1 MASRRRKILRLFLVA
16 VLLLGII
23 AGGLVA
29 NVVWFKPITIDI
41 FFERVFIE
49 YALQN
54 PELLTDLR
62 LLEPFG
68 ITGHNA
74 KLTDASTEFDVKLWE
89 KGKRDLDTLHRYDR
103 ASLPEDK
110 QLSYDILD
118 WYLDDNVRAK
128 PFLFHNYPV
137 NQMFGVQNDLPTF
150 MAMKHQVHTIEDADQ
165 YITRLMRFREKF
177 DQVIEGLKLRERNGI
192 VPPKFVL
199 AKVYEE
205 MCGFK
210 SVEPEDN
217 ILYTSFIEKL
227 EKTGAIPAET
237 KTSFRQQA
245 KAAIKNF
252 VYPAYDKLGAQ
263 ITDQQSRATDDDG
276 VWKFPDGDAYYAYV
290 LRGQTTT
297 ELTPEQVHTIGLA
310 EVERITAEMKG
321 ILDGLG
327 ITGRTVAEHM
337 KELQKDPQFHYPDSD
352 EGRAQCIKEYQAIID
367 EVNGGLGDAFDLRPA
382 IGVEVQRI
390 PEFREKGSAG
400 AYYESPA
407 LDGSRPGVFFANLR
421 NMEEVSKWGMRT
433 LAYHEAIPGHHF
445 QLAIQQQNEGP
456 TFRKVVHFTAYVEGW
471 ALYAERLAWELGF
484 QKDPYSNLGRLQAEL
499 FRAVRLVV
507 DTGVHYKRWP
517 RQQAI
522 DYMIANTGMGDQEVT
537 AEIERY
543 IVMPGQACAYK
554 IGMMKILDLREKAK
568 QELGPKF
575 SLKEFHNVI
584 IRDGAMPLEVLEKVV
599 ARYIDARKARA

>member
-1 MASRRRKILRLFLVA
+1 MASRRRKLVRLFLIT
-16 VLLLGII
+16 LLLLCVI
-23 AGGLVA
+23 AGGLAA
-29 NVVWFKPITIDI
+29 NVIWYKPISIDI

-62 LLEPFG
+62 LLEPYG

-74 KLTDASTEFDVKLWE
+74 KLTDASTAFDEKLWE
-89 KGKRDLDTLHRYDR
+89 KSKRDLDTLHRYDR

-110 QLSYDILD
+110 QLSYDILE
-118 WYLDDNVRAK
+118 WYLDDSVRGK
-128 PFLFHNYPV
+128 PYLFHNYPV

-150 MAMKHQVHTIEDADQ
+150 MAMKHQVHTEHDADQ
-165 YITRLMRFREKF
+165 YFTRLGKFGEKF
-177 DQVIEGLKLRERNGI
+177 DQVIEGLKLREGKGI

-210 SVEPEDN
+210 SKPAKEN
-217 ILYTSFIEKL
+217 ILYTSLKEKL
-227 EKTGAIPAET
+227 DKAGAISSEKKEALLGRTET
-237 KTSFRQQA
+237 
-245 KAAIKNF
+245 AITAQ
-252 VYPAYDKLGAQ
+252 VYPAYEKLTAQ
-263 ITDQQSRATDDDG
+263 ITDMQSRATDDDG
-276 VWKFPDGDAYYAYV
+276 VWKFPNGDAYYAYC
-290 LRGQTTT
+290 LRGMTTT

-310 EVERITAEMKG
+310 EVERITSEMKG

-327 ITGRTVAEHM
+327 ITGKSVAEHM
-337 KELQKDPQFHYPDSD
+337 RDLQKDPQFHYPDSD
-352 EGRAQCIKEYQAIID
+352 EGRTQCIKDYQSIID
-367 EVNGGLGDAFDLRPA
+367 EINGGLGDAFDLRPA

-445 QLAIQQQNEGP
+445 QLAIQQQNDGP

-507 DTGVHYKRWP
+507 DTGIHYKRWP

-599 ARYIDARKARA
+599 ARYIDDRKTRA

>member
-1 MASRRRKILRLFLVA
+1 MASRRRKVLRFFVFAVCLILIAAGA
-16 VLLLGII
+16 V
-23 AGGLVA
+23 VA
-29 NVVWFKPITIDI
+29 NVVWFKPFSIDI

-49 YALQN
+49 FALQD

-68 ITGHNA
+68 INGHNA
-74 KLTDASTEFDVKLWE
+74 KLTDASSAFQEKMWE
-89 KGKRDLDTLHRYDR
+89 KGKRDLDTLHQYDR
-103 ASLPEDK
+103 AKLPEDK

-118 WYLDDNVRAK
+118 WYLDDNFRAK
-128 PFLFHNYPV
+128 PFLYHNYPV

-150 MAMKHQVHTIEDADQ
+150 MAMKHQVHTQHDAEQ
-165 YITRLMRFREKF
+165 YLARLGKFGEKF
-177 DQVIEGLKLRERNGI
+177 DQVIEGLKLRETKGI

-210 SVEPEDN
+210 SQAAQEN
-217 ILYTSFIEKL
+217 ILYTSLKGKL
-227 EKTGAIPAET
+227 EKANAIPAAERQAILARAENAI
-237 KTSFRQQA
+237 TSH
-245 KAAIKNF
+245 
-252 VYPAYDKLGAQ
+252 VYPAYETLTAQ
-263 ITDQQSRATDDDG
+263 ITDMQSRATDDDG
-276 VWKFPDGDAYYAYV
+276 VWKFPDGDAYYAYA
-290 LRGQTTT
+290 LRSQTTT

-327 ITGRTVAEHM
+327 ITGKSVAEHM
-337 KELQKDPQFHYPDSD
+337 KDLQKDPQFHYSDSD

-367 EVNGGLGDAFDLRPA
+367 EINGGLDDAFDLRPA
-382 IGVEVQRI
+382 VGVEVQRI

-445 QLAIQQQNEGP
+445 QLAIQQQNDGP

-507 DTGVHYKRWP
+507 DTGIHYKRWP

-568 QELGPKF
+568 QELGEKF

-584 IRDGAMPLEVLEKVV
+584 IGDGAMPLEVLEKVV
-599 ARYIDARKARA
+599 GRYIEDRKTRA

>member
-1 MASRRRKILRLFLVA
+1 MATRRRKLFRFFLVTI
-16 VLLLGII
+16 LLICVF
-23 AGGLVA
+23 AGGLIA
-29 NVVWFKPITIDI
+29 NVVWFKPVSIDI

-49 YALQN
+49 YALRD

-74 KLTDASTEFDVKLWE
+74 KLTDASPAFDEKMWE
-89 KGKRDLDTLHRYDR
+89 KGKNDLDTLRRYDR
-103 ASLPEDK
+103 SPLPVDK
-110 QLSYDILD
+110 QLSYDILE
-118 WYLDDNVRAK
+118 WYLNDNVKGK
-128 PFLFHNYPV
+128 PFLYHNYPV

-150 MAMKHQVHTIEDADQ
+150 MAMKHQVHTQHDAEQ
-165 YITRLMRFREKF
+165 YITRLGKFGEKF
-177 DQVIEGLKLRERNGI
+177 DQVIDGLKLRESKGI
-192 VPPKFVL
+192 MPPKFVL

-210 SVEPEDN
+210 SQAVKEN
-217 ILYTSFIEKL
+217 ILYTSFKEKL
-227 EKTGAIPAET
+227 DKADAIPAAE
-237 KTSFRQQA
+237 KIVVLARA
-245 KAAIKNF
+245 EEAITEQ
-252 VYPAYDKLGAQ
+252 VYVAYEKLTAQ
-263 ITDQQSRATDDDG
+263 VTDMQSRATDDDG
-276 VWKFPDGDAYYAYV
+276 VWKFPDGDAYYAYA

-310 EVERITAEMKG
+310 EVERITAEMRG

-327 ITGRTVAEHM
+327 ITGKTVAEHM
-337 KELQKDPQFHYPDSD
+337 KDLQKDPQFHYLDTD
-352 EGRAQCIKEYQAIID
+352 EGRAQCIKDYQAMID
-367 EVNGGLGDAFDLRPA
+367 EVNSGLGDAFDLRPA
-382 IGVEVQRI
+382 VGVEVQRI
-390 PEFREKGSAG
+390 PVFREKGSAG

-445 QLAIQQQNEGP
+445 QLAIQQQNDGP

-499 FRAVRLVV
+499 FRGVRLVV
-507 DTGVHYKRWP
+507 DTGIHYKRWP

-568 QELGPKF
+568 QELGEKF

-584 IRDGAMPLEVLEKVV
+584 IGDGAMPLEVLEKVV
-599 ARYIDARKARA
+599 ARYIEDRKTSA